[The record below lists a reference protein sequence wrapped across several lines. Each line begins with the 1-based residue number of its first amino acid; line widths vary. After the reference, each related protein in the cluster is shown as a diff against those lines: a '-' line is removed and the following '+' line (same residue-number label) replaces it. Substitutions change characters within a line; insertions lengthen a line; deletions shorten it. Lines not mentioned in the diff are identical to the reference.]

1 LLKRFSVLLLAMLC
15 WAAAAGCGS
24 GQEMVAEVNGKPI
37 LLSQFNYHYQLAQK
51 KVLDN
56 EIALTPEIVSL
67 VKQQVMENLI
77 FKEVILQE
85 AAARKIEISDKV
97 VDKELNSI
105 IDLFEDEDAF
115 EARLKSS
122 GLTRGAIRHE
132 IWELLVIEALAAQV
146 SEDPGVDEETA
157 DLLLENYLEGIKGD
171 DKDDPSK
178 KIDEADDADEDEESL
193 KLSLREKVL
202 DQNIDVLVG
211 LYFRNLVEKADVNI
225 LIEF

>member
-1 LLKRFSVLLLAMLC
+1 LLKRFSVLVLAMLC

-115 EARLKSS
+115 EAHLKNSN
-122 GLTRGAIRHE
+122 LTRESIRRE
-132 IWELLVIEALAAQV
+132 IWELLVIQALVEQV
-146 SEDPGVDEETA
+146 SADPEVDEEIA
-157 DLLLENYLEGIKGD
+157 ERLLDNYLEGLKSGNVEEPPDGVD
-171 DKDDPSK
+171 DT
-178 KIDEADDADEDEESL
+178 DEEQL
-193 KLSLREKVL
+193 RLSLREKVL
-202 DQNIDVLVG
+202 DENIDALVG
-211 LYFRNLVEKADVNI
+211 LYFRNLVQDADVKI
-225 LIEF
+225 HIEL

>member
-1 LLKRFSVLLLAMLC
+1 VVLLLKRFSVLVLAMLC

-115 EARLKSS
+115 EAHLKNSN
-122 GLTRGAIRHE
+122 LTRESIRRE
-132 IWELLVIEALAAQV
+132 IWELLVIQALVEQV
-146 SEDPGVDEETA
+146 SADPEVDEEIA
-157 DLLLENYLEGIKGD
+157 ERLLDNYLEGLKSGSEEEPPDGVD
-171 DKDDPSK
+171 DT
-178 KIDEADDADEDEESL
+178 DEEQL
-193 KLSLREKVL
+193 RLSLREKVL
-202 DQNIDVLVG
+202 DENIDALVG
-211 LYFRNLVEKADVNI
+211 LYFRNLVQDADVKI
-225 LIEF
+225 HIEL

>member
-1 LLKRFSVLLLAMLC
+1 MLKRFSVLLLAMLC

-115 EARLKSS
+115 EAHLKNSN
-122 GLTRGAIRHE
+122 LTRESIRRE
-132 IWELLVIEALAAQV
+132 IWELLVIQALVEQV
-146 SEDPGVDEETA
+146 SADPEVDEETA

>member
-1 LLKRFSVLLLAMLC
+1 MLKRFSVLVLAMLC

-24 GQEMVAEVNGKPI
+24 GQEIVAEVNGEPI
-37 LLSQFNYHYQLAQK
+37 LLSQFSYHYQLAQK
-51 KVLDN
+51 KVLDSK
-56 EIALTPEIVSL
+56 IALTPEIVSL
-67 VKQQVMENLI
+67 IKQQVMQNLI
-77 FKEVILQE
+77 FKKVILQE
-85 AAARKIEISDKV
+85 AAARKIEVSNEA
-97 VDKELNSI
+97 VDKKLNSVI
-105 IDLFEDEDAF
+105 SLFGDEDAF